1 MNIRLRK
8 YAQTI
13 LAENNITDERRRW
26 AEWVLKKADWLD
38 PTIATVDEI
47 FGKRKLGEEFEKT
60 NYFQRFW

>member
-26 AEWVLKKADWLD
+26 AEWALKKADWLD
-38 PTIATVDEI
+38 LTIATVDEI
-47 FGKRKLGEEFEKT
+47 FGKRKPGEEFEKA
-60 NYFQRFW
+60 NYLQRFW

>member
-8 YAQTI
+8 YVQAI

-26 AEWVLKKADWLD
+26 AEWALKKADWLD

-47 FGKRKLGEEFEKT
+47 FGKRKPGEEFEKT